1 MSPYLAVLLLAGI
14 ALIQMTLA
22 PHLSIMG
29 GRPQFM
35 LLTVV
40 SWALLRGGREGAVW
54 GFAGGVMLD
63 LLSGAPFGVI
73 TLSLLL
79 VGYLSGLGEINVFR
93 ANFLLPAFVVL
104 VATLL
109 YNAVILLLLQLLGQS
124 VLWESALLHVILPT
138 VLLNVLIL
146 PLFYLPLRRVHRL
159 AAQPQVSM

>member
-1 MSPYLAVLLLAGI
+1 
-14 ALIQMTLA
+14 
-22 PHLSIMG
+22 
-29 GRPQFM
+29 M